1 MEAIQI
7 LAKKLGWKIEN
18 VGGFY
23 SLEAI
28 DPFTSD
34 RYFECATI
42 KDVAYRLA
50 WMIERNEVKIQI
62 NLTKVYGA

>member
-1 MEAIQI
+1 MDALQI

-34 RYFECATI
+34 RYFECPTL
-42 KDVAYRLA
+42 KDVAYQLA
-50 WMIERNEVKIQI
+50 SMIEKNEVKIQI
-62 NLTKVYGA
+62 DFPKVYGA